1 MNKASFRHKEI
12 RLLESVDANGSTE
25 KSISTGKTKF
35 LEHLAFTLLRE
46 VQSLSEVPVL
56 DVEEGI
62 DLYEEVCRFEK
73 TIIERVL
80 LHTGC
85 HQIRAARLLK
95 LKPTTLNSKI
105 KNYRI
110 NLKELMTR
118 HNAMFKTSGLDRPQ
132 DEGV

>member
-1 MNKASFRHKEI
+1 MNKASVRHKDI
-12 RLLESVDANGSTE
+12 RLIDSADSNGSAG

-46 VQSLSEVPVL
+46 VQSLSEIPVL
-56 DVEEGI
+56 DLEEGI
-62 DLYEEVCRFEK
+62 DLYEEVSRFEK
-73 TIIERVL
+73 SIIERVL

-110 NLKELMTR
+110 NLNELMSR
-118 HNAMFKTSGLDRPQ
+118 HSAMFQPNGMDRSQ